1 MRVTGLGMRRGHQWA
16 KLVLRLAGMRWC
28 INCEQE
34 SQTAWYEAEL
44 EAEVAEI

>member
-1 MRVTGLGMRRGHQWA
+1 MRVMWMGMWWGHRWE